1 MYTLVRLIESS
12 KVGFFFWLLIEKI
25 LVERN
30 FLMLVDFAF
39 FWDLGF
45 CCCCLLCHYVSV
57 TKNLRSYYRLQ
68 FIHLLNFAFSGC
80 LGLLILIWYFL
91 GVVLEC
97 SFDLF

>member
-1 MYTLVRLIESS
+1 MI
-12 KVGFFFWLLIEKI
+12 K
-25 LVERN
+25 
-30 FLMLVDFAF
+30 FLNVSRVCI

-80 LGLLILIWYFL
+80 LGLLILIWFFL

-97 SFDLF
+97 CFDLF